1 MAAVVDFT
9 GWVGRMRQAVCS
21 HATVVWASE
30 AYSYDS
36 ARHRR
41 TRWRSTVTGRC
52 VECGLAFVKGP
63 AAEAKEATVRI
74 HPGLMVDLDITLL
87 HAVNVLEERLQQ
99 AADEERDPELLALS
113 KKIRSLYPR
122 LQGVRIIREG
132 A

>member
-1 MAAVVDFT
+1 MAAVVDFM
-9 GWVGRMRQAVCS
+9 GWAIRARQAICS

-30 AYSYDS
+30 SYRYDS
-36 ARHRR
+36 SRHRR

-52 VECGLAFVKGP
+52 AECGLVFVKGP

-99 AADEERDPELLALS
+99 AADEEREFWA
-113 KKIRSLYPR
+113 
-122 LQGVRIIREG
+122 QEG
-132 A
+132 LGFDEGEVH